1 MKKEDE
7 IKRELST
14 AIENYDNLV
23 KEGKMEEARQA
34 STKVK
39 ELYDDLNAVRI
50 AEAARKETAAK
61 SMTEKEKKE
70 IDRFSFRKFMHEA
83 SRKEL
88 SGFEAEMAAEAKK
101 EAREFGM
108 SVGDFGIPY
117 VVLVG
122 KRANAG
128 QNVTTPAD
136 GGLLVQDEG
145 MSYVEMLRNK
155 LILDQ
160 VGATML
166 TGLTGNVPIVYGTK
180 FQGEWLEEGAKSNIE
195 KLKFT
200 GATMKPK
207 RLSIQGV
214 YSNQLLTQASLDVEA
229 LVMKELVDAHAE
241 NLNSA
246 AINGSGTGAEPIGL
260 LNIAGIGS
268 VVGGENGKAIDWE
281 MIVALETAV
290 AIKNADIGSL
300 AYLTNTKVRG
310 AMKTKEKSAGTA
322 RYLMEGN
329 TVNGYK
335 TVISNLVP
343 GDLSKGTAS
352 KTLSAMI
359 YGNFADLLIGW
370 WGGLDVKA
378 DPYTMLDT
386 DEVRIVAR
394 AFHDIA
400 VRRKESFAAIKD
412 IIA

>member
-23 KEGKMEEARQA
+23 KEGKKEEARQA
-34 STKVK
+34 AVK
-39 ELYDDLNAVRI
+39 IKDLSDDLNAERI
-50 AEAARKETAAK
+50 AEAGRKETAAK

-70 IDRFSFRKFMHEA
+70 INQFSYRKFMLEA
-83 SRKEL
+83 AAKKL
-88 SGFEAEMAAEAKK
+88 SGFEAEMAEEAKR
-101 EAREFGM
+101 EAREFGIN
-108 SVGDFGIPY
+108 VGDFAIPH
-117 VVLVG
+117 VVLFG
-122 KRANAG
+122 KRHAG
-128 QNVTTPAD
+128 QNVETPTD
-136 GGLLVQDEG
+136 GGLLVREDS
-145 MSYVEMLRNK
+145 MSYVELLRNK

-166 TGLTGNVPIVYGTK
+166 TGLTGNVDFVYGNK
-180 FQGEWLEEGAKSNIE
+180 FTGEWLAEGAKSNIE
-195 KLKFT
+195 KLSFSDMV
-200 GATMKPK
+200 MKPK
-207 RLSIQGV
+207 RLSVQGA
-214 YSNQLLTQASLDVEA
+214 YSNQLLAQASMDVER
-229 LVMKELVDAHAE
+229 LIMNELVEAHAQA
-241 NLNSA
+241 LNDA
-246 AINGSGTGAEPIGL
+246 AINGSGTGAEPMGI
-260 LNIAGIGS
+260 LNMTGIAS
-268 VVGGENGKAIDWE
+268 VVGGENGGQLDWAKL
-281 MIVALETAV
+281 VALETAV
-290 AIKNADIGSL
+290 SVKNADIGSL

-322 RYLMEGN
+322 RYLMEGT

-352 KTLSAMI
+352 KKLSAMI
-359 YGNFADLLIGW
+359 FGNFADLLIGW

-400 VRRKESFAAIKD
+400 VRRKESFAMMKD
-412 IIA
+412 IVSE

>member
-23 KEGKMEEARQA
+23 KEGKKEEARQA
-34 STKVK
+34 AVK
-39 ELYDDLNAVRI
+39 IKDLSDDLNAERI
-50 AEAARKETAAK
+50 AEAGRKETAAK

-70 IDRFSFRKFMHEA
+70 INQFSYRKFMLEA
-83 SRKEL
+83 AAKKL
-88 SGFEAEMAAEAKK
+88 SGFEAEMAEEAKR
-101 EAREFGM
+101 EAREFG
-108 SVGDFGIPY
+108 SNVGDFAIPH
-117 VVLVG
+117 VVLFG
-122 KRANAG
+122 KRHAG
-128 QNVTTPAD
+128 QNVETPAD
-136 GGLLVQDEG
+136 GGLLVREDS
-145 MSYVEMLRNK
+145 MSYVELLRNK

-166 TGLTGNVPIVYGTK
+166 TGLTGNVDFVYGNK
-180 FQGEWLEEGAKSNIE
+180 FTGEWLAEGAKSNIE
-195 KLKFT
+195 KLSFSDMV
-200 GATMKPK
+200 MKPK
-207 RLSIQGV
+207 RLSVQGA
-214 YSNQLLTQASLDVEA
+214 YSNQLLAQTSMDVER
-229 LVMKELVDAHAE
+229 LIMNELVEAHAQA
-241 NLNSA
+241 LNDA
-246 AINGSGTGAEPIGL
+246 AINGSGTGAEPMGI
-260 LNIAGIGS
+260 LNMTGIAS
-268 VVGGENGKAIDWE
+268 VVGGENGEQLDWAKL
-281 MIVALETAV
+281 VALETAV
-290 AIKNADIGSL
+290 SVKNADIGSL

-322 RYLMEGN
+322 RYLMEGT

-352 KTLSAMI
+352 KKLSAMI
-359 YGNFADLLIGW
+359 FGNFADLLIGW

-400 VRRKESFAAIKD
+400 VRRKESFAMMKD
-412 IIA
+412 IVSE